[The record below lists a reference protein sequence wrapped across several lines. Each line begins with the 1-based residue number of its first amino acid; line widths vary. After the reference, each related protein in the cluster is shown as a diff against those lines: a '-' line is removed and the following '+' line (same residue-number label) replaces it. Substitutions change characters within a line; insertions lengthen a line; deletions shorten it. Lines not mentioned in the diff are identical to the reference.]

1 MSSNLTDRPAF
12 ATEKDKD
19 SLNMRAY
26 ADALKEFVADADA
39 PLTIAL
45 QGEWGSG
52 KTSLMTAL
60 EQRLV
65 KHNGSPFLGV
75 WVNTWQYALLSDP
88 QTAILKILG
97 GIVAQVAKKA
107 GAGNEERGRL
117 LRKVVSVSWSFVSQ
131 IVAKQTGVD
140 GKKLQE
146 EWQNAGEM
154 ADVPGVEE
162 LKKEIASQVEKALAR
177 DKGKRGF
184 LFFIDDLDRIDP
196 PVAVQILE
204 LLKNIFDLEKCIF
217 ILAIDYGVVVKGLKP
232 KFGEKTAENEREFR
246 SFFDK
251 IIQLPFS
258 MPVGAYTIDNF
269 LVESLAKIGY
279 LGKSEQD
286 NKELCKNLTEY
297 ARETIG
303 TNPRTLKRL
312 INSLSLIRLLIEK
325 TATQKDDAD
334 FKTWKDVMFAL
345 VCLQIQFPRVY
356 EALRA
361 EPDFPRWNEAL
372 AGQLRLPALKDG
384 EAERLKGIGEFFD
397 ETWEQVLWRLCQGD
411 SFLEARALGLSQAL
425 NRVKARIAKEES
437 RDVGEVVGR
446 LMRLSAVTDVKAG
459 TAAGE
464 EDGGNGDF
472 YLPSWLHELRENILG
487 LRWTGA
493 GEWESRLEGGACLTS
508 DQARL
513 QKNFYCALWL
523 GKERDS
529 EGARDH
535 DYLSPMTF
543 TLGPDNGAGFV
554 LKAWGECCGNNPAE
568 TFAGFD
574 LAAEDVQAD
583 LAKVENAVRGA
594 WWAFDVQGTCQHDGW
609 HLWWSVSIPIASRRM
624 FGSVDFSKKLRAAI
638 SKLADALQPLLAH
651 RIRKEQSN

>member
-1 MSSNLTDRPAF
+1 MSSNLTDRPAL
-12 ATEKDKD
+12 ANED
-19 SLNMRAY
+19 SLNMKNY
-26 ADALKEFVADADA
+26 ADALKEFIVDAEA

-60 EQRLV
+60 EKRLV
-65 KHNGSPFLGV
+65 KDNGSPFLGV

-97 GIVAQVAKKA
+97 GIVAQVSKMA

-117 LRKVVSVSWSFVSQ
+117 LRKVVSVSWSAVSQ
-131 IVAKQTGVD
+131 IVAKQTGID

-146 EWQNAGEM
+146 EWQTGEEM
-154 ADVPGVEE
+154 TEVSGVEG
-162 LKKEIASQVEKALAR
+162 LKKEIASQVEKALTR
-177 DKGKRGF
+177 NKGKRGF

-204 LLKNIFDLEKCIF
+204 LLKNVFDLEKCIF
-217 ILAIDYGVVVKGLKP
+217 ILAIDYGVVVKGLEP
-232 KFGEKTAENEREFR
+232 KFGKKTVENEREFR

-258 MPVGAYTIDNF
+258 MPVGAYTIDTF
-269 LVESLAKIGY
+269 LVESLTKIGY
-279 LGKSEQD
+279 LEKTDQG

-303 TNPRTLKRL
+303 TNPRSLKRL

-325 TATQKDDAD
+325 TATKKDDAD
-334 FKTWKDVMFAL
+334 FKAWKDVMFAL

-356 EALRA
+356 EALR
-361 EPDFPRWNEAL
+361 EDPDFPRWDEAL
-372 AGQLRLPALKDG
+372 AGPLRLPALKDG
-384 EAERLKGIGEFFD
+384 EAERLKALGEFFD

-411 SFLEARALGLSQAL
+411 SFLEVRALGLSQAL
-425 NRVKARIAKEES
+425 NRVKGRIAKEDG

-464 EDGGNGDF
+464 EDGGNGEF

-487 LRWTGA
+487 LRWIG
-493 GEWESRLEGGACLTS
+493 GGKWESRLKGGACLTS

-513 QKNFYCALWL
+513 QKNFYSTLWL
-523 GKERDS
+523 GKEGDS
-529 EGARDH
+529 DGAR

-543 TLGPDNGAGFV
+543 TLGPDPNGAGFL

-574 LAAEDVQAD
+574 LSAEEVQAD
-583 LAKVENAVRGA
+583 LAKAENAVRGV
-594 WWAFDVQGTCQHDGW
+594 WWDFDVQGSCKHDGW
-609 HLWWSVSIPIASRRM
+609 HLWWDVLIPIGSRRV
-624 FGSVDFSKKLRAAI
+624 FGSPDFSKKLCRAI

-651 RIRKEQSN
+651 RKRKEQ

>member
-1 MSSNLTDRPAF
+1 MSSNLTDRPAQ
-12 ATEKDKD
+12 ADQD
-19 SLNMRAY
+19 SLNMQNY
-26 ADALKEFVADADA
+26 ADALKEFIADAEA

-60 EQRLV
+60 KKRLV
-65 KHNGSPFLGV
+65 EDNGSPYLGV
-75 WVNTWQYALLSDP
+75 WLNTWQHALLADP
-88 QTAILKILG
+88 QTAILKILE
-97 GIVAQVAKKA
+97 GIVAQVSKMA
-107 GAGNEERGRL
+107 GAGSEERRKV
-117 LRKVVSVSWSFVSQ
+117 LRKLVSVSWSAVTQ
-131 IVAKQTGVD
+131 IVAKQTGID

-146 EWQNAGEM
+146 EWQNGEEM
-154 ADVPGVEE
+154 ADVPGVED
-162 LKKEIASQVEKALAR
+162 LKREIASQVEKALAR
-177 DKGKRGF
+177 NKGKRGV

-258 MPVGAYTIDNF
+258 MPVGAYKIDNF
-269 LVESLAKIGY
+269 LVKSLAKINY
-279 LGKSEQD
+279 LDNAEQD

-297 ARETIG
+297 ALETIG
-303 TNPRTLKRL
+303 TNPRSLKRL

-325 TATQKDDAD
+325 TATKKDDTD
-334 FKTWKDVMFAL
+334 FKAWKDVMFAL

-356 EALRA
+356 EALRE
-361 EPDFPRWNEAL
+361 EPDFPRWDEAL

-397 ETWEQVLWRLCQGD
+397 ETWELVLWRLCQGD

-425 NRVKARIAKEES
+425 NRVKARIAQEES
-437 RDVGEVVGR
+437 RDVGEVVRR

-464 EDGGNGDF
+464 EDGGEGAF
-472 YLPSWLHELRENILG
+472 YLPSWLHELRESILE
-487 LRWTGA
+487 LRWKVANT
-493 GEWESRLEGGACLTS
+493 WEAQLGGGACLTS

-513 QKNFYCALWL
+513 QKNFYCELWL
-523 GKERDS
+523 GKELAADGVR
-529 EGARDH
+529 
-535 DYLSPMTF
+535 DYLSPVIF
-543 TLGPDNGAGFV
+543 TLKPDPNGAGFV
-554 LKAWGECCGNNPAE
+554 LKAWGECCGNKPEEA
-568 TFAGFD
+568 FAGFD
-574 LAAEDVQAD
+574 LAAEAVHAD

-594 WWAFDVQGTCQHDGW
+594 WWAFDVQGNCHHDGW
-609 HLWWSVSIPIASRRM
+609 HLWWDVSIPIGSRRV
-624 FGSVDFSKKLRAAI
+624 FGSANFSKKLRGAL
-638 SKLADALQPLLAH
+638 SKLAEALQPLMPY
-651 RIRKEQSN
+651 RKKKQA

>member
-1 MSSNLTDRPAF
+1 MSSNLTDRPAE
-12 ATEKDKD
+12 AGQD
-19 SLNMRAY
+19 SLNMQSY
-26 ADALKEFVADADA
+26 ADALKEFIADAEA

-60 EQRLV
+60 RKRLV
-65 KHNGSPFLGV
+65 EDNGSPYLGV
-75 WVNTWQYALLSDP
+75 WLNTWQHALLSDP
-88 QTAILKILG
+88 QTAILKILE
-97 GIVAQVAKKA
+97 GIVTQVSKMA
-107 GAGNEERGRL
+107 GAGSEERKRVFWKL
-117 LRKVVSVSWSFVSQ
+117 VSVSWSAVTQ
-131 IVAKQTGVD
+131 IVAKQTGID

-146 EWQNAGEM
+146 EWQNGDEV
-154 ADVPGVEE
+154 ADVPGVED
-162 LKKEIASQVEKALAR
+162 LKKELASQVEKALAR
-177 DKGKRGF
+177 NKGKRGV

-258 MPVGAYTIDNF
+258 MPVGAYKIDKF
-269 LVESLAKIGY
+269 LVKSLAKINY
-279 LGKSEQD
+279 LDSAEQD

-297 ARETIG
+297 ALETIG
-303 TNPRTLKRL
+303 TNPRSLKRL

-325 TATQKDDAD
+325 TATKKDDTD
-334 FKTWKDVMFAL
+334 FKAWKDVMFAL

-356 EALRA
+356 EALRE
-361 EPDFPRWNEAL
+361 EPDFPRWDEAL
-372 AGQLRLPALKDG
+372 AGQLRLPAFKDG
-384 EAERLKGIGEFFD
+384 KVERLKGIGEFFD
-397 ETWEQVLWRLCQGD
+397 ETWELVLWRLCQGD

-425 NRVKARIAKEES
+425 NRVKARIAKDES

-472 YLPSWLHELRENILG
+472 YLPSWLHELRDSILG
-487 LRWTGA
+487 LHWTA
-493 GEWESRLEGGACLTS
+493 EGEWESRLEGGAYLTS
-508 DQARL
+508 GQARL

-523 GKERDS
+523 DKERDS
-529 EGARDH
+529 AGARD
-535 DYLSPMTF
+535 YLSSMTF
-543 TLGPDNGAGFV
+543 TIGPDSNSAGFV
-554 LKAWGECCGNNPAE
+554 LKAWGDCYGNNPPE

-574 LAAEDVQAD
+574 LAAEDVQAEI
-583 LAKVENAVRGA
+583 AKVENAVRGA
-594 WWAFDVQGTCQHDGW
+594 WWDFDVQGFCNHDGW
-609 HLWWSVSIPIASRRM
+609 HLWWNVVIPVGSRRV
-624 FGSVDFSKKLRAAI
+624 FGSPDFSKKLRRAI
-638 SKLADALQPLLAH
+638 SKLADTLQPLLAH
-651 RIRKEQSN
+651 RKRKEQLN